1 MSPASPARPPS
12 RLLTLAEVRALGEL
26 GAFFAGQRWL
36 SRLPR
41 GDGHPV
47 LVLPGFLAAD
57 GSTWPLRWLLKRLGY
72 DARGWGLGRNVRVDE
87 ARIGEMAALL
97 QRIHQEAGQRVSLV
111 GWSLGG
117 VFARE
122 LAKHRPDVVRQ
133 VVTLGSPIS
142 GERDHT
148 NASRLFAYLNRK
160 GPDPFDS
167 PRFAA
172 IASPPPVPTTAI
184 LTRSDGI
191 VHWRGALQQGDNAH
205 ARTENIV
212 VRASHC
218 GLGFNPSVMI
228 VIADRLRLS
237 DGHWQPFV
245 PAPGQG
251 WLFPPQID
259 TRAEATPLARGK

>member
-1 MSPASPARPPS
+1 MNPVPPARPPGH
-12 RLLTLAEVRALGEL
+12 LLALAEVRALGEL
-26 GAFFAGQRWL
+26 GAFFAAQPWL

-57 GSTWPLRWLLKRLGY
+57 GSTWPLRRLLKRLGY
-72 DARGWGLGRNVRVDE
+72 DARGWRLGRNIVVDE
-87 ARIGEMAALL
+87 ARIGEMEALL
-97 QRIHQEAGQRVSLV
+97 QRVHRQAGRRVSLV

-122 LAKHRPDVVRQ
+122 LAKHRPDIVRQ

-148 NASRLFAYLNRK
+148 NASRLFAYLNRR

-172 IASPPPVPTTAI
+172 ITAPPPVPTTAI

-191 VHWRGALQQGDNAH
+191 VHWRGALQPDGGREGQV
-205 ARTENIV
+205 ENIV

-228 VIADRLRLS
+228 VIADRLQQP
-237 DGHWQPFV
+237 DGDWQPFTPS
-245 PAPGQG
+245 PAQR
-251 WLFPPQID
+251 WLFPPQFRI
-259 TRAEATPLARGK
+259 